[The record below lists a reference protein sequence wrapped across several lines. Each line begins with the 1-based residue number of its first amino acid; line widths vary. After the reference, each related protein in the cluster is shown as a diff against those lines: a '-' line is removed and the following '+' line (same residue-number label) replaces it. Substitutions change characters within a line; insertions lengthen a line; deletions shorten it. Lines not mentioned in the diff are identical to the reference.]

1 MIAEPGVVVC
11 AFRRLLLGL
20 GMAIT
25 YSAMLTKTNR
35 IYRIFEQGKRSVTPP
50 KFISPTSQ
58 LLITFTLISV
68 QVSADMAPDLQALR
82 AAPLQ
87 GSVCFQ
93 VLGVF
98 VWFAV
103 VPPHT
108 IIDYEEL
115 RPPNPDSARGI
126 LKCDMSD
133 FSIICCLGYS
143 IVLMVTNPPVID
155 PKALINRFCEPSQT
169 SVVMLSSQVF
179 SNTSIKLIFKCKSS
193 TCPVFCPVFCSSI
206 LHNHCL

>member
-50 KFISPTSQ
+50 KFISPASQ
-58 LLITFTLISV
+58 LIITFVLISI
-68 QVSADMAPDLQALR
+68 QVRLHAGYRPPPASVSR
-82 AAPLQ
+82 ARHMTRLFLC
-87 GSVCFQ
+87 VRQ

-115 RPPNPDSARGI
+115 RPPNPNLARGI

-133 FSIICCLGYS
+133 LSIICCLSYS
-143 IVLMVTNPPVID
+143 IVLMV
-155 PKALINRFCEPSQT
+155 
-169 SVVMLSSQVF
+169 MY
-179 SNTSIKLIFKCKSS
+179 
-193 TCPVFCPVFCSSI
+193 
-206 LHNHCL
+206 

>member
-1 MIAEPGVVVC
+1 MVTSRSLLSPGIFLIYLITFLMIAEPGVVAC

-35 IYRIFEQGKRSVTPP
+35 IYRIFEQGKKSVTPP

-58 LLITFTLISV
+58 LIITFILISV
-68 QVSADMAPDLQALR
+68 QVRTQVSP
-82 AAPLQ
+82 
-87 GSVCFQ
+87 CFLLLYSTATHRFVFLCVSQ

-115 RPPNPDSARGI
+115 RPPNPDLARGI

-133 FSIICCLGYS
+133 LSIICCLSYS
-143 IVLMVTNPPVID
+143 IVLMV
-155 PKALINRFCEPSQT
+155 Q
-169 SVVMLSSQVF
+169 
-179 SNTSIKLIFKCKSS
+179 
-193 TCPVFCPVFCSSI
+193 
-206 LHNHCL
+206 

>member
-1 MIAEPGVVVC
+1 MIAEPGAVVC

-58 LLITFTLISV
+58 LIITAVLISV
-68 QVSADMAPDLQALR
+68 QVSQAARLR
-82 AAPLQ
+82 LPPAAAACHVFVP
-87 GSVCFQ
+87 Q

-98 VWFAV
+98 LWFAV

-115 RPPNPDSARGI
+115 RPPNPNLARGI

-133 FSIICCLGYS
+133 LSIICCLGYS
-143 IVLMVTNPPVID
+143 IVLMVTRPPPAGAAAHARADTNVS
-155 PKALINRFCEPSQT
+155 PRC
-169 SVVMLSSQVF
+169 
-179 SNTSIKLIFKCKSS
+179 
-193 TCPVFCPVFCSSI
+193 
-206 LHNHCL
+206 